1 MKSFHFSL
9 FLHTSVTWS
18 TVILKCNTFF
28 LTDWVYYDIMQSIWS
43 PVEVCSSLDCCLLL
57 NLFSCWVWINR
68 VGYRATFLQYPDS
81 EPYPILRQ
89 ALWLHHESM
98 RKKKWEYEQDC
109 CWINSQVFI
118 QFHGFFFF
126 SSPRN
131 VLWVQCVHFSTGC
144 RFWFFLQTSLDRPG
158 PCAGIKLKI
167 GNDSLARYKN
177 KFH

>member
-28 LTDWVYYDIMQSIWS
+28 LTDWVYYDIIQSIWS

-109 CWINSQVFI
+109 CWINSQAFI
-118 QFHGFFFF
+118 QFHGL
-126 SSPRN
+126 SPRN
-131 VLWVQCVHFSTGC
+131 VLWVLMCPLFHRMQVLIF
-144 RFWFFLQTSLDRPG
+144 
-158 PCAGIKLKI
+158 CANIVRQAGALRRDKIKNWKWLISPVQK
-167 GNDSLARYKN
+167 
-177 KFH
+177 